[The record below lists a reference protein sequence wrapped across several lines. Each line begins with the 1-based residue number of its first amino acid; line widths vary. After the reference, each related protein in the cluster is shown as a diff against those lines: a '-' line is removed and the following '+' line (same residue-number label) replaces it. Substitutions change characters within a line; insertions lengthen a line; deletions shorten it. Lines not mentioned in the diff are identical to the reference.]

1 MPPATIAGSIA
12 QSGVL
17 INGAVHVNGSNCLDR
32 LTTIGLTGTLTEG
45 NVALTSTSADGQ
57 VITFG
62 GSISKKVDFPY
73 TFTGTYA
80 INGGCANGGQGN
92 ITLYGVDSITGYWA
106 GNLTTAEGETIH
118 WDTQLPLGSAT
129 SESSF
134 WSLLLSKMPALIQGR
149 LHQGPLPVP
158 A

>member
-62 GSISKKVDFPY
+62 GSISKKVGFPY
-73 TFTGTYA
+73 TFTRTYA
-80 INGGCANGGQGN
+80 INGGTKAFATVKGS
-92 ITLYGVDSITGYWA
+92 GVVTVTF
-106 GNLTTAEGETIH
+106 TTSKFT
-118 WDTQLPLGSAT
+118 AT
-129 SESSF
+129 FS
-134 WSLLLSKMPALIQGR
+134 
-149 LHQGPLPVP
+149 
-158 A
+158 

>member
-17 INGAVHVNGSNCLDR
+17 INGAVRVNGSNCLDR
-32 LTTIGLTGTLTEG
+32 LTTIGLTGTLTKG

-62 GSISKKVDFPY
+62 GCISKKVGFPY

-80 INGGCANGGQGN
+80 INDGYANGDQGN

-118 WDTQLPLGSAT
+118 WDTQLALGST
-129 SESSF
+129 SEGSF
-134 WSLLLSKMPALIQGR
+134 GLFHFR
-149 LHQGPLPVP
+149 
-158 A
+158 

>member
-32 LTTIGLTGTLTEG
+32 LTTSGLTGALTQC
-45 NVALTSTSADGQ
+45 NVAFSTSVDGQ

-62 GSISKKVDFPY
+62 GSISKKVGFPY

-80 INGGCANGGQGN
+80 INGGCTNGDQRN
-92 ITLYGVDSITGYWA
+92 ITLYGVESITGYWA

-129 SESSF
+129 SERSF
-134 WSLLLSKMPALIQGR
+134 WSLSLSKMPALIQGR
-149 LHQGPLPVP
+149 LHRRPFPVL